1 MSGVSEREGLPP
13 EASALAQLKSRV
25 VRRAVSSALP
35 SSLLITQGN
44 GKASARDG
52 GKGRPKKKRLSFTFD
67 DGPDELTT
75 QYLDLFD
82 RLRVRVTFF
91 LIGQNAEKYPQ
102 LVNEIVAAGH
112 EVAGHGYSHRSFP
125 TLNTQT
131 LVDELIH
138 TSDYLPP
145 PVTPRALV
153 RPPKGDINLMSMMRV
168 AAAGYTSVLWSCDS
182 DDCRT
187 FESRDVE
194 ARLQP
199 DKLSPGEI
207 VLLHEGQTWTLAALP
222 AIIARLHEND
232 FELTTVSDLVGL

>member
-1 MSGVSEREGLPP
+1 MTDRDGLPS
-13 EASALAQLKSRV
+13 EATALAQLKSRV
-25 VRRAVSSALP
+25 VRRAVTTALP
-35 SSLLITQGN
+35 SSLLIAQGN
-44 GKASARDG
+44 GKPPPGDT
-52 GKGRPKKKRLSFTFD
+52 GKRRGNKRVSFTFD
-67 DGPDELTT
+67 DGPDEMTSE
-75 QYLDLFD
+75 YLELLD
-82 RLRVRVTFF
+82 RLGVRATFF
-91 LIGQNAEKYPQ
+91 LIGKNAEKYPQ
-102 LVNEIVAAGH
+102 LVHEIVAAGH

-153 RPPKGDINLMSMMRV
+153 RPPKGDMSVWSLMRV
-168 AAAGYTSVLWSCDS
+168 AAAGYTSVLWSLDS

-187 FESRDVE
+187 VDARDVE

-199 DKLSPGEI
+199 DKLKSGEI
-207 VLLHEGQTWTLAALP
+207 VLLHEGQKWTLDALP
-222 AIIARLHEND
+222 AVVDRLHEHD

>member
-25 VRRAVSSALP
+25 VRRAVATALP
-35 SSLLITQGN
+35 SSLLIAQGN
-44 GKASARDG
+44 GKGSRPDG
-52 GKGRPKKKRLSFTFD
+52 GHGRAKKRLSFTFD
-67 DGPDELTT
+67 DGPDEMTT
-75 QYLDLFD
+75 EYLDLLD
-82 RLRVRVTFF
+82 RLGVRATFF
-91 LIGQNAEKYPQ
+91 LIGKNAEKYPQ

-168 AAAGYTSVLWSCDS
+168 AAAGYTSVLWSRDS

-187 FESRDVE
+187 FDSRDVE

-199 DKLSPGEI
+199 EKLSAGEI
-207 VLLHEGQTWTLAALP
+207 VLLHEGQKWTLAALP
-222 AIIARLHEND
+222 AIVDRLHEND